1 MEDEKTLFSQIK
13 NGIKNILGRTYF
25 GRKYGRGSIGSQ
37 GGSSKLSSND
47 SVKKLE
53 GEKDMEN
60 EYLRADIMEA
70 EADADE
76 DDIEMGDD
84 GKNRWNTNSR
94 SFLRV
99 ILVSDSPGESVGA
112 DQEADEM
119 EKNDNLDPVEI
130 SEMEN
135 GGMEPDEDP
144 TDDGSDTDG
153 GSDGGEVSLARFLI
167 SGHFL
172 VHFLRDGPVV
182 PGQYY
187 RLKIE
192 N

>member
-1 MEDEKTLFSQIK
+1 
-13 NGIKNILGRTYF
+13 
-25 GRKYGRGSIGSQ
+25 
-37 GGSSKLSSND
+37 
-47 SVKKLE
+47 
-53 GEKDMEN
+53 
-60 EYLRADIMEA
+60 
-70 EADADE
+70 
-76 DDIEMGDD
+76 
-84 GKNRWNTNSR
+84 
-94 SFLRV
+94 
-99 ILVSDSPGESVGA
+99 
-112 DQEADEM
+112 M

-135 GGMEPDEDP
+135 GGMEPDDDP